1 MSYWDGTHWVA
12 DTTAPAPSTTS
23 RRASW
28 AATAVMILGLAA
40 LVVPFAATSAA
51 ARGTSWIVLKQPAG
65 AVAIQPTL
73 GGTVAFDTGYPNNVK
88 NPRIEIL
95 CYQGGSLVYGAAGG
109 VTDSFLLGGAG
120 SIWLTFGGSA
130 NCTANL
136 FYFGF
141 HAGRQTYNPLA
152 TTSFAAGG

>member
-1 MSYWDGTHWVA
+1 VNREGRCGEQPFIERFQRA
-12 DTTAPAPSTTS
+12 S
-23 RRASW
+23 RRLNR
-28 AATAVMILGLAA
+28 T
-40 LVVPFAATSAA
+40 P
-51 ARGTSWIVLKQPAG
+51 P
-65 AVAIQPTL
+65 
-73 GGTVAFDTGYPNNVK
+73 YPNNVK

-130 NCTANL
+130 DCTANL